1 MENKKRKTTLTVSVD
16 ERIIELLRNYQNDT
30 FDKSR
35 SSAVQSILA
44 EMFFELGYIDRI
56 TYADLIGILPET
68 ED

>member
-44 EMFFELGYIDRI
+44 EMFLELGYIDRI
-56 TYADLIGILPET
+56 TYADLIGILPDK